1 MDKIRKV
8 LINDEQLERAMKE
21 GTKRAMEKIL
31 NEMPPAPCEELEDIT
46 ATIIMIAGA
55 KIYEETSK
63 LLGLS
68 EV

>member
-21 GTKRAMEKIL
+21 GTKRAIKRIFEEVPPPDP
-31 NEMPPAPCEELEDIT
+31 EMCEMMT
-46 ATIIMIAGA
+46 TIFIMAGA
-55 KIYEETSK
+55 FAYRETSK

-68 EV
+68 ED